1 MKKSDGATGAIPQA
15 GLKSNYMFKQK
26 IAPYLFVT
34 PYFLIFFAF
43 SLFPILFSGFISLND
58 WNGYSNPVFIG
69 LHNYVEVL
77 GDARFYM
84 ALGNTLLLMV
94 MIIPFQLILGFL
106 IAVILNDR
114 LMLLKKTF
122 RLLNFLPYL
131 TTPIALGVIFGI
143 LFDPNYGTVNFVLQS
158 LGLAG
163 VNWTTEVWP
172 SRILIA
178 MITTWRYAGYTAV
191 LFMAGIT
198 NINTDIYEASEIDGA
213 SFWQRTFQITLPLLK
228 PVTVF
233 VVLSTLIGC
242 FQIFEEPFMIFGV
255 ANKLIGGPD
264 NAVLSGVWLF
274 YDTAFSNQLR
284 NGYASAIAVS
294 LFVVIAVIS
303 FVMNKM
309 MKGKEE

>member
-1 MKKSDGATGAIPQA
+1 MKKSDGAAGAIPQA
-15 GLKSNYMFKQK
+15 GLKSNYLLKQK

-43 SLFPILFSGFISLND
+43 SLFPILFSGYVSLND
-58 WNGYSNPVFIG
+58 WNGYTTPIFIG
-69 LHNYVEVL
+69 LKNYAEVL
-77 GDARFYM
+77 GDSRFYM

-106 IAVILNDR
+106 IAIILNDR
-114 LMLLKKTF
+114 LMVWKKTF

-172 SRILIA
+172 ARILIA
-178 MITTWRYAGYTAV
+178 MITIWRYAGYTAV

-255 ANKLIGGPD
+255 ANKLVGGPD

-284 NGYASAIAVS
+284 NGYAAAIAVS

-303 FVMNKM
+303 FVMNKL
-309 MKGKEE
+309 MKGKDD